1 MSIIVSDDEK
11 ISVLSKEK
19 FGSGGSSCISLAA
32 EFRSL
37 ECLQYLLEIYM
48 EAKSM
53 NSGLYKGPYSIFS
66 ATKWET
72 KTVLHM
78 LATKPFDVEILDVL
92 FTEDSVVQL
101 INYPDTNGDTPLLV
115 STKQRNFYMS
125 EYLIKRGA
133 IIEAFNY
140 DNQTPISI
148 CFENN
153 DLQLFRCF
161 LENGRFSVLICLHIS
176 IFSVSFLRLFK
187 ATVKTRR

>member
-1 MSIIVSDDEK
+1 M
-11 ISVLSKEK
+11 LSNEK

-53 NSGLYKGPYSIFS
+53 NSGLHMDPYSIFS
-66 ATKWET
+66 ADRGT

-78 LATKPFDVEILDVL
+78 LATKSFDVEILDVL
-92 FTEDSVVQL
+92 FTEDSVVEL
-101 INYPDTNGDTPLLV
+101 INYPDTNRDTPLLV

-133 IIEAFNY
+133 IIEAFNH

-161 LENGRFSVLICLHIS
+161 LENGKFFRLNMSSHFDIL
-176 IFSVSFLRLFK
+176 SFILRLFR
-187 ATVKTRR
+187 ATVKTPR